1 MSIVNVEKVTHYFG
15 DKLVFKDIDF
25 RLLNKERVGLVGPNG
40 AGKSTLLKILT
51 GHILPDHG
59 TVDWQPN
66 IQAGYLEQQV
76 DLTSG
81 QSIRDYL
88 RSAFRSLFE
97 AEQEMLKLSDQMG
110 ACGTEE
116 LEKALNRFAK
126 LQELLEQ
133 QDFYQV
139 DPKIEEISNGLGISA
154 LGLETD
160 VGQLSGGQRTKL
172 LLAKLLLEEP
182 DVLLLDEPTNYLDFD
197 HIEWLKDYLKNYPN
211 SFILISHDTA
221 FMNEVVNVIYHLEHK
236 NLTRYIG
243 NYQKFVE
250 TYEFRKQQI
259 HIAYNRQQAEIEKL
273 ETYISKNKVRSSTSK
288 QEKAREKKLA
298 KIERIEKPVSLP
310 KPRFS
315 FQVSNRPASLIVEV
329 NQLEVGYEESL
340 FPPFSFTLKRG
351 EKVAITGHNGIGKST
366 TLKTLMGELEP
377 LGGKIKFGQYVKPAY
392 FAQEWSI
399 TSEQTPMDY
408 IWSLH
413 QSMTQKEV
421 RQALARAGLRT
432 EHIFQPMKSLSGG
445 EQTRVR
451 IGELIL
457 EKSNWLILDE
467 PTNHLDVQAKESL
480 SEALKKYEGTV
491 VVVSHEPEFYKSWVT
506 QVWNMEHWRL

>member
-51 GHILPDHG
+51 GHILPDQG
-59 TVDWQPN
+59 MVEWQPN
-66 IQAGYLEQQV
+66 IQVGYLEQQV
-76 DLTSG
+76 DLKDG

-88 RSAFRSLFE
+88 RSAFQFLFD
-97 AEQEMLKLSDQMG
+97 AEQEMLLLSNKMGEYGEEKL
-110 ACGTEE
+110 EN
-116 LEKALNRFAK
+116 ALNRFAK

-133 QDFYQV
+133 HDFYQV

-182 DVLLLDEPTNYLDFD
+182 DVLLLDEPTNYLDYE
-197 HIEWLKDYLKNYPN
+197 HIEWLKGYLKNYPN

-243 NYQKFVE
+243 NYQKFKEAYV
-250 TYEFRKQQI
+250 FRKQQI

-273 ETYISKNKVRSSTSK
+273 ETYINKNKARASTSK
-288 QEKAREKKLA
+288 QAKAREKKLA
-298 KIERIEKPVSLP
+298 KIERIDKPLTLP

-315 FQVSNRPASLIVEV
+315 FHVAARPASLIVEV
-329 NQLEVGYEESL
+329 DQLVVGYEEPL
-340 FPPFSFTLKRG
+340 FSPFSFTLKRG

-366 TLKTLMGELEP
+366 TLKTLMGEIKP
-377 LGGKIKFGQYVKPAY
+377 LGGNIKFGQYVKPAY

-399 TSEQTPMDY
+399 TSEQTPIDY

-413 QSMTQKEV
+413 ESMTQKEV

-432 EHIFQPMKSLSGG
+432 EHIFQPLKSLSGG

-451 IGELIL
+451 ICQLIL

-480 SEALKKYEGTV
+480 SEALEKYEGTV
-491 VVVSHEPEFYKSWVT
+491 VVVSHEPDFYKNWVT
-506 QVWNMEHWRL
+506 QVWNMEQWR